1 MAEENKWT
9 DNAEPT
15 EDSSDYHVTTSQHAR
30 RAEDESDREVEGG
43 QAVVVTRKLR
53 VRRKATNTLNQKLI
67 VKKHAQQYVAVKAEN
82 VKVLRCSKASRSLLR
97 PLTVT
102 L

>member
-9 DNAEPT
+9 DSAEPT

-43 QAVVVTRKLR
+43 RGRGRNAKAARPK
-53 VRRKATNTLNQKLI
+53 KATNTLNLRPI
-67 VKKHAQQYVAVKAEN
+67 AKKRAQQYVAVKAEN
-82 VKVLRCSKASRSLLR
+82 AKVLHCSRASRSQLR

-102 L
+102 W